1 MFSIDN
7 LSQMPVYEQLIE
19 QTKRFILIGAL
30 KSGDALPS
38 VRGLSVKLSVNP
50 NTIQKAYSE
59 LTHRGILVAVPGK
72 GLYVS
77 DSALQ
82 VLGASARQKI
92 GDLKELLQE
101 LKLSG
106 ITEAEIL
113 KTVKEIYKGEEEAR

>member
-30 KSGDALPS
+30 AAGDALPS

-77 DSALQ
+77 ENALE
-82 VLGASARQKI
+82 VLGKTARQKI

-106 ITEAEIL
+106 IAESEIL
-113 KTVKEIYKGEEEAR
+113 KTVTEIYKGEEEA

>member
-30 KSGDALPS
+30 KVGDALPS

-77 DSALQ
+77 EDALQ
-82 VLGASARQKI
+82 VLGASARQKVN
-92 GDLKELLQE
+92 DLKELLQE

-113 KTVKEIYKGEEEAR
+113 KAVNDIYESEGKSL